1 MTLLMTR
8 VILARNYVLTPFDL
22 RAQIFRVNVELSDY
36 YRGQKKFSKKM
47 TESDLSARK
56 IFFLEVMTSEYE
68 DKTSISFSILTN
80 NPLKY
85 KV

>member
-1 MTLLMTR
+1 
-8 VILARNYVLTPFDL
+8 
-22 RAQIFRVNVELSDY
+22 
-36 YRGQKKFSKKM
+36 M

>member
-36 YRGQKKFSKKM
+36 YRGQKKFSKK
-47 TESDLSARK
+47 
-56 IFFLEVMTSEYE
+56 IFLEVMTSEYE

>member
-1 MTLLMTR
+1 
-8 VILARNYVLTPFDL
+8 
-22 RAQIFRVNVELSDY
+22 
-36 YRGQKKFSKKM
+36 M

-56 IFFLEVMTSEYE
+56 KFFLEVMTSEYE

>member
-1 MTLLMTR
+1 MTISMTLLMTR
-8 VILARNYVLTPFDL
+8 VILARNYVLTQFDL

-36 YRGQKKFSKKM
+36 YRGQKKFSKK
-47 TESDLSARK
+47 
-56 IFFLEVMTSEYE
+56 IFLEVMTSEYE